1 MGKLDIQV
9 VEPAKKWSCTLWFLS
24 LSSPNHSLRP
34 TSHLATQASENLETQ
49 IVTSKHNAR
58 NNTNP
63 KTRTRFFILFP
74 RERFILELSLSLQEN
89 QKIVVG
95 FKKKKKMSVID
106 ILFRVD
112 EICKK
117 YDKYDIEKQ
126 RDLNAY
132 GDDAFAHLYSS
143 LEAEIEA
150 ALHVRIFIILTIFFS
165 FSLTESEFY
174 SFI

>member
-1 MGKLDIQV
+1 
-9 VEPAKKWSCTLWFLS
+9 
-24 LSSPNHSLRP
+24 
-34 TSHLATQASENLETQ
+34 
-49 IVTSKHNAR
+49 
-58 NNTNP
+58 
-63 KTRTRFFILFP
+63 
-74 RERFILELSLSLQEN
+74 
-89 QKIVVG
+89 
-95 FKKKKKMSVID
+95 MSVID

-150 ALHVRIFIILTIFFS
+150 AFHVRIFIILTKFFFFS
-165 FSLTESEFY
+165 FFLSESEC
-174 SFI
+174 